1 MFVKSRCLYIINEE
15 KRQSQLIYNEI
26 SKLGLISKYFSDS
39 NESSLLNFL
48 SLLPDQTIFSKSVTL
63 RENEIS
69 RYFISL
75 PFFSSHFKTPVK
87 VGEYIWVYPYSQGVA
102 DNAYEINSY
111 WLSRIHGY
119 AQTEDVNFTFND
131 RDVLLDL
138 PNLDLSQL
146 ANTTLS
152 ETGKAKKRR
161 DQKARNKDLAETI
174 VKPNIDFGT
183 STFEL
188 DTIEESYL
196 SSSVLNSNS
205 RSIPHVTK
213 KSNDLVLQGSN
224 NTLIRLSTENS
235 NSENYTSKGSNTG
248 EITIASG
255 IGAFI
260 NTTYRTKS
268 GKLIDREGTIF
279 EDDPYSIQIPSD
291 PRLPLTLIHE
301 NIEESLKV
309 PEMYSYSELRK
320 NTFNEGASNI
330 LEDASRITLSEVYNA
345 NILVNKGF
353 DTFLNISEHADDFV
367 VIEEDINLFD
377 SKTRNSNIANIKKSV
392 YSKTLDMAVKD
403 LNVPTICLTSS
414 NISLYARESFGSI
427 SLIKEYTSQKL
438 SRKLNS
444 YVKLNEKGDIFIDAN
459 RIFIGSAELEK
470 AKGSFLNGK
479 GTTIRL
485 GESEDSQSLV
495 LGEQLKTYLLEM
507 LDVSR
512 DDMNATK
519 ELFEET
525 KKTFS
530 SLNEKLKDDV
540 KSSMTRFAQQLPSS
554 ITSLTST
561 IGAASATSQ
570 SLAAATSLAITNIY
584 SDITALAN
592 SVKTAMDNFS
602 ADASAIEAEYEM
614 AIQDKKLKRDEEL
627 SKRLEVIENNIDKIL
642 SKISKTS

>member
-146 ANTTLS
+146 ANITLS
-152 ETGKAKKRR
+152 ETAKAKKRR
-161 DQKARNKDLAETI
+161 DQKTRNKDLADTI
-174 VKPNIDFGT
+174 VKPNIDFGV

-188 DTIEESYL
+188 DSIEESYL

-235 NSENYTSKGSNTG
+235 NSEKYTKGSNTG

-260 NTTYRTKS
+260 NTSYRTKS
-268 GKLIDREGTIF
+268 GSLINREGTVF
-279 EDDPYSIQIPSD
+279 KDDLYSIQIPDD
-291 PRLPLTLIHE
+291 PRLPLTLVHD

-320 NTFNEGASNI
+320 DTFNEGASNI

-345 NILVNKGF
+345 NILVNRGF
-353 DTFLNISEHADDFV
+353 DTFLNISEYSDNFV
-367 VIEEDINLFD
+367 EIEEDINLFD
-377 SKTRNSNIANIKKSV
+377 SQTRNSNITNIKKNV
-392 YSKTLDMAVKD
+392 YSKTLDLAVKD
-403 LNVPTICLTSS
+403 LNVPTISLTSS
-414 NISLYARESFGSI
+414 NISLYARESFGSV
-427 SLIKEYTSQKL
+427 SLIKEYTNQNL
-438 SRKLNS
+438 TRKLNS

-470 AKGSFLNGK
+470 AKGSFANGK
-479 GTTIRL
+479 GTIIRL

-512 DDMNATK
+512 DDMHATK

-530 SLNEKLKDDV
+530 NLNEKLKDDI
-540 KSSMTRFAQQLPSS
+540 KSSMVRFTQQLPSS

-561 IGAASATSQ
+561 IGASSATAP
-570 SLAAATSLAITNIY
+570 SLAAATSVAVTNIY

-592 SVKTAMDNFS
+592 SIITAIDNFRS
-602 ADASAIEAEYEM
+602 AASSLESEYEM
-614 AIQDKKLKRDEEL
+614 EIQDKKLKREEEL
-627 SKRLEVIENNIDKIL
+627 SKRLEVVESNIDKIL